1 MQQRV
6 NLLPARAAAAS
17 HQRLL
22 GLALTMGLVALL
34 SALYSGWLW
43 YQSQQQLEAIEL
55 LTGDV
60 AEQTQDN
67 LVLQQR
73 LQARQTDDASQ
84 LQQQQLNREIELLD
98 FHWQQLQQQQQQSA
112 SAQGYW
118 PALQQLLASQQN
130 SLTVERVEFDHTGAL
145 KLLQGRADSAA
156 EITQFIA
163 TLGQLPSFRPLNIGQ
178 LKLVS
183 SGSQQRFSLSSKAR
197 GSRDQ

>member
-6 NLLPARAAAAS
+6 NLLPTRAATTS

-34 SALYSGWLW
+34 CSLYSGWLW
-43 YQSQQQLEAIEL
+43 YQGKQQLAAIEK
-55 LTGDV
+55 LTSDV
-60 AEQTQDN
+60 AERTQDN

-73 LQARQTDDASQ
+73 LQARQADDASQ

-98 FHWQQLQQQQQQSA
+98 FHWQQLQQQRQSA

-118 PALQQLLASQQN
+118 PALQQLLASQQS
-130 SLTVERVEFDHTGAL
+130 SLSIERVEFDQTGAL
-145 KLLQGRADSAA
+145 ELLQGRADSAA

-163 TLGQLPSFRPLNIGQ
+163 TLGQLPSFRPLDIGQ